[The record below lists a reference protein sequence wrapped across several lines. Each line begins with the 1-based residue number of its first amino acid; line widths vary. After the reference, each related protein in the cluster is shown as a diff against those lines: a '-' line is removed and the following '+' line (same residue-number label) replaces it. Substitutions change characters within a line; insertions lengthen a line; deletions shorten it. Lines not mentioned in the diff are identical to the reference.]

1 MTDPVASSSTAPATG
16 PKGLAIGSLVAGIVA
31 ALLGWIPFA
40 GLIAGIVAIVLGV
53 LALRRGQPKVLAIIG
68 IVLGAGGALVSL
80 FFTIAAIG
88 LGALT
93 GTA

>member
-1 MTDPVASSSTAPATG
+1 MTESASSTSVA

-31 ALLGWIPFA
+31 ALLGWAPFA
-40 GLIAGIVAIVLGV
+40 GVLAGIAAVVLGV
-53 LALRRGQPKVLAIIG
+53 LALRKGQSKVLAIIG
-68 IVLGAGGALVSL
+68 ILLGIGGALVSL

>member
-1 MTDPVASSSTAPATG
+1 MTESASSTSVA
-16 PKGLAIGSLVAGIVA
+16 PKGLAIGALVAGIVA
-31 ALLGWIPFA
+31 AVLGWAPFA
-40 GLIAGIVAIVLGV
+40 GLLVGIVAIVLGV
-53 LALRRGQPKVLAIIG
+53 LALRKGQSKVLAIIG
-68 IVLGAGGALVSL
+68 IVLGIGGALVSL